1 MNPAPL
7 ARILV
12 VDDDAAQ
19 MRAVRDTLRDHGYE
33 TVGFTAGDEALAA
46 LRETG
51 FDLLLTDLMMPGMD
65 GVALLT
71 AALRMDPQLVGIL
84 MTGKGTIET
93 AVDAMKAGALDYV
106 LKPIKLRS
114 LLPAVARAVGTRQLR
129 LENFELRNT
138 VAIHELNQAIAHTL
152 DVQVLLDKIADAA
165 LAQFEADEASIM
177 LPSEDGGSF
186 LIAAARGEGREALIG
201 ARVPIGDGIAG
212 WVAARREP
220 LVLEGEVMDERF
232 APLHPRAAIKSALC
246 MPMITRGKLV
256 GVLNINC
263 TRARRA
269 FTLGQIK
276 VLSIFTN
283 AAAAGIEAAR
293 LHEEQRRTDARYREV
308 LDMAAEG
315 IISIDEDQRIAVFN
329 AGAENVFGYS
339 PGEVLGKPL
348 DILLPPEKVEV
359 HRRNVRAFGKDP
371 DQSRVMAGRAQLF
384 GRRKDGTLFNAEV
397 GISKRSESGNMLYTA
412 VVRDVTQRV
421 QQEEKIARLS
431 RIQAVLS
438 GINSAIVRIR
448 NREDLFREACRIA
461 VEGGKFR
468 MAWIGLAE
476 PDLGRVRPVSWMG
489 AVDGYLDEVGQ
500 ALEGTAIDQGAG
512 GRALRER
519 HPVVFNDIE
528 KDAGVAFRKEA
539 LARGYRSLA
548 VLPLLLRDAAVGV
561 IALYAWEPGSFDQEE
576 MKLLTE
582 LAGDISFAL
591 EVMEKEEQLVYI
603 AHHDVMTGLP
613 NRALFS
619 ERLDQRVRAAH
630 HDRKLFAVVM
640 LDLERFRNIN
650 ETLGRHVGDAV
661 LRGVAQR
668 LGEAIGETEVLA
680 NVGADHFAIATRR
693 IDDAAEI
700 ARIVEH
706 VFAATVSRPLDAGGT
721 TLHLAARAGIAVYP
735 ADGADGEGLYR
746 NAEAALREA
755 KRTGQKYQFYA
766 PQMNASVAQALHL
779 ENRMRGA
786 LERDE
791 FVLHYQP
798 KVELDTGRI
807 VGLEALIRWQ
817 DPETGLVPPAHFIPL
832 LEETGLILQAGRWA
846 MQEAA
851 RTAAA
856 LRAKGLPPVRIA
868 VNVSP
873 IQLRQKDFV
882 ASVEAAIA
890 AAGGA
895 PHGLDLEITE
905 SVIMHDIDAN
915 VRVLSQVRGMGVELA
930 IDDFG
935 TGYSSLAY
943 IGRLPVSVIK
953 IDRAFIRN
961 LDSDAESKPI
971 VRTIISLTHALGRK
985 VVAEGVETEG
995 QARLLRQLR
1004 CDQYQGYLFSKP
1016 LPAEEIERLL
1026 LSHASKEK

>member
-1 MNPAPL
+1 M
-7 ARILV
+7 
-12 VDDDAAQ
+12 
-19 MRAVRDTLRDHGYE
+19 
-33 TVGFTAGDEALAA
+33 
-46 LRETG
+46 
-51 FDLLLTDLMMPGMD
+51 
-65 GVALLT
+65 
-71 AALRMDPQLVGIL
+71 
-84 MTGKGTIET
+84 
-93 AVDAMKAGALDYV
+93 
-106 LKPIKLRS
+106 
-114 LLPAVARAVGTRQLR
+114 
-129 LENFELRNT
+129 
-138 VAIHELNQAIAHTL
+138 
-152 DVQVLLDKIADAA
+152 
-165 LAQFEADEASIM
+165 
-177 LPSEDGGSF
+177 
-186 LIAAARGEGREALIG
+186 
-201 ARVPIGDGIAG
+201 
-212 WVAARREP
+212 
-220 LVLEGEVMDERF
+220 
-232 APLHPRAAIKSALC
+232 
-246 MPMITRGKLV
+246 
-256 GVLNINC
+256 
-263 TRARRA
+263 
-269 FTLGQIK
+269 
-276 VLSIFTN
+276 
-283 AAAAGIEAAR
+283 
-293 LHEEQRRTDARYREV
+293 
-308 LDMAAEG
+308 
-315 IISIDEDQRIAVFN
+315 
-329 AGAENVFGYS
+329 
-339 PGEVLGKPL
+339 
-348 DILLPPEKVEV
+348 
-359 HRRNVRAFGKDP
+359 
-371 DQSRVMAGRAQLF
+371 
-384 GRRKDGTLFNAEV
+384 
-397 GISKRSESGNMLYTA
+397 
-412 VVRDVTQRV
+412 
-421 QQEEKIARLS
+421 
-431 RIQAVLS
+431 
-438 GINSAIVRIR
+438 
-448 NREDLFREACRIA
+448 FREACRIA
-461 VEGGKFR
+461 VEDGKFR

-476 PDLGRVRPVSWMG
+476 PDLGKARPVSWMG
-489 AVDGYLDEVGQ
+489 VMDGYLDEVGQ
-500 ALEGTAIDQGAG
+500 ALDGAAMDQGAG
-512 GRALRER
+512 GRALREKR
-519 HPVVFNDIE
+519 PVVFNDIE

-548 VLPLLLRDAAVGV
+548 VLPLLVRDAAAGV

-603 AHHDVMTGLP
+603 AHHDVLTGLP

-619 ERLDQRVRAAH
+619 ERLEQRVRAAH

-786 LERDE
+786 LEREE

-798 KVELDTGRI
+798 KVELGTGRI

-817 DPETGLVPPAHFIPL
+817 DPETGLVPPAQFIPL
-832 LEETGLILQAGRWA
+832 LEETGLILQVGRWA
-846 MQEAA
+846 MREAA

-873 IQLRQKDFV
+873 IQLRQKDFA

-915 VRVLSQVRGMGVELA
+915 VRVLGQVRGMGVELA

-961 LDSDAESKPI
+961 LDSDAESMPI
-971 VRTIISLTHALGRK
+971 VQTIISLTHALNRK
-985 VVAEGVETEG
+985 VVAEGVETEE
-995 QARLLRQLR
+995 QARLLRSLR
-1004 CDQYQGYLFSKP
+1004 CDQYQGFLFSKP
-1016 LPAEEIERLL
+1016 LPADGIERLL
-1026 LSHASKEK
+1026 MSHA